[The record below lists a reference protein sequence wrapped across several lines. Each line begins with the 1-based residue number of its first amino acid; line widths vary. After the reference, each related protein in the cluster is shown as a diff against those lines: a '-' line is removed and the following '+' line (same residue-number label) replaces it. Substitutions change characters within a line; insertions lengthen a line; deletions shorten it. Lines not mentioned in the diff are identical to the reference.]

1 VKDDSRWMGAAL
13 MLARQALG
21 NVAPNPAV
29 GCILVKDGIVLG
41 RGRTQQ
47 GGRPHAETV
56 ALAMAG
62 AAAVGST
69 AYVTLEPCNHHGK
82 TGPCSEALIAAG
94 IARAV
99 VACKDP
105 DPRVAGGGL
114 QRLAAAGVEVETGV
128 REAEAKEINEG
139 FILRITEGRPLVT
152 LKAATSL
159 DGRIAAHTRASKWV
173 TGEPARARGHLL
185 RAQHDAI
192 LVGSATARDDDPELT
207 CRLPGLEQ
215 RSPVRI
221 VLDGRLRLAL
231 TSRLVRSARQA
242 PVWVMTLP
250 SSDAARQAAFRDCGV
265 ELIPVAPDAGGSLD
279 LVEALQALGK
289 RGITRLLVEGG
300 SRVAASF
307 LRAGLADRLAWFRA
321 PTVIGGDGVP
331 VAASFGIDAP
341 DQAPRFKRVAA
352 EPVGED
358 LLETYRVERERR
370 SR

>member
-1 VKDDSRWMGAAL
+1 MGAAL

-21 NVAPNPAV
+21 SVAPNPAV
-29 GCILVKDGIVLG
+29 GCILVKQGIVVG
-41 RGRTQQ
+41 RGRTQA

-56 ALAMAG
+56 ALQMAG
-62 AAAVGST
+62 PDATGAT
-69 AYVTLEPCNHHGK
+69 AYVTLEPCNHHGA

-94 IARAV
+94 IVRAV
-99 VACKDP
+99 IACEDP
-105 DPRVAGGGL
+105 DPRVAGGGIK
-114 QRLAAAGVEVETGV
+114 RLAAAGIAVTMGV
-128 REAEAKEINEG
+128 RAAEALEINQG
-139 FILRITEGRPLVT
+139 FFLRITRGRPLVT

-159 DGRIAAHTRASKWV
+159 DGRTAAHTRASKWV

-207 CRLPGLEQ
+207 CRLPGLEA

-221 VLDGRLRLAL
+221 VLDGRLRLSL
-231 TSRLVRSARQA
+231 TSRLVRTARQS

-250 SSDAARQAAFRDCGV
+250 SADAARKSAFQECGV
-265 ELIPVAPDAGGSLD
+265 EVIAVAADAGGSLD
-279 LVEALQALGK
+279 LGQAVQALGE

-307 LRAGLADRLAWFRA
+307 LRAGLVDRIAWFRA
-321 PTVIGGDGVP
+321 PMVMGGDGVP

-341 DQAPRFKRVAA
+341 DQAPRFARIAA

-358 LLETYRVERERR
+358 LLETYRVER
-370 SR
+370 

>member
-1 VKDDSRWMGAAL
+1 

-21 NVAPNPAV
+21 TVAPNPAV
-29 GCILVKDGIVLG
+29 GCILVKDGRVIG
-41 RGRTQQ
+41 RGRTQP

-56 ALAMAG
+56 ALQMAGPQAG
-62 AAAVGST
+62 AAT
-69 AYVTLEPCNHHGK
+69 AYVTLEPCNHHGA

-99 VACKDP
+99 IACEDP
-105 DPRVAGGGL
+105 DPRVAGGGIK
-114 QRLAAAGVEVETGV
+114 RLAAAGVVVTTGV
-128 REAEAKEINEG
+128 REAEARDINQG
-139 FILRITEGRPLVT
+139 FFLRITEGRPMVT

-159 DGRIAAHTRASKWV
+159 DGRTAAHTRASKWV

-207 CRLPGLEQ
+207 CRLPGLEA

-221 VLDGRLRLAL
+221 VLDGRLRLSL
-231 TSRLVRSARQA
+231 TSRLVRTARQA

-250 SSDAARQAAFRDCGV
+250 TADGARRTAFQECGV
-265 ELIPVAPDAGGSLD
+265 EVIAVPPDSGGALD
-279 LVEALQALGK
+279 LGHALQALGK

-307 LRAGLADRLAWFRA
+307 LRAGLVDRIAWFRA
-321 PTVIGGDGVP
+321 PMVMGGDGVP

-341 DQAPRFKRVAA
+341 DRAPRFERIAA
-352 EPVGED
+352 DPVGED